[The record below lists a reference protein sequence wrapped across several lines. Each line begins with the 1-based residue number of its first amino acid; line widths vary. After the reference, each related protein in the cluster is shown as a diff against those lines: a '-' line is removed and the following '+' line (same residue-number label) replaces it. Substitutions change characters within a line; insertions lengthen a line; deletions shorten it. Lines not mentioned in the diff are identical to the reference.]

1 MRFKRENKR
10 EAGITLLAL
19 VITIIVL
26 LILAGIIISAI
37 TGDNGIIGNAG
48 QAKEE
53 TEIANEKEIVEKATV
68 QAMGNNK
75 YGNIEESELQEQLD
89 KETDTGKTEVSDVED
104 EFEVVFHESNRYYTV
119 DKDGN
124 VDGAYEIIEDKHPG
138 DITLGKD
145 GETLDGS
152 EEKPYEIWCIEDL
165 VAFSN
170 MVNGEGIRLENGE
183 PKQIRSTNSFSLK
196 YVVLKTNLNF
206 KSKLSYQNSERTD
219 FGDINGN
226 ENDGNT
232 LMNEMTTGTGFKPIG
247 ISNAFIGTFD
257 GQNEKTKENYKISN
271 LYINYENDTE
281 LNSYRF
287 GRPIGLFAKG
297 SSQSTIIKN
306 LEISGEIKG
315 AGHTGGIIGQ
325 EAKLIENCIN
335 HANITGYNMVGGIV
349 GYTAQITNCTN
360 TGDITITG
368 RSWGYAGAG
377 GIIGNGNSVE
387 NCVNEGDISGN
398 VALGGIIGF
407 NGSTSCKINN
417 CGNYGNIT
425 LNEGKSIETSVGGI
439 LGVNAQKVEIKN
451 TYNQGIIVG
460 RGIISGTGGIVGAS
474 KGAYNESE
482 LVLSIYNSFNTGNVT
497 YENNIAGGIVGNQGR
512 ICAKNYIYIENCWSL
527 GEGSDFGGMIGTIN
541 NNSDTETKTE
551 INHCYYA
558 SEKAIGQI
566 DKENDENIV
575 NHAVQKT
582 EKEIYTQ
589 QFVDL
594 LNSYTGGEEAYPTDW
609 KTWKLGEEGYPV
621 FE

>member
-165 VAFSN
+165 IAFSN

-232 LMNEMTTGTGFKPIG
+232 LMNEMTTENGFKPIG
-247 ISNAFIGTFD
+247 MVENTGFGGVFD
-257 GQNEKTKENYKISN
+257 GQNYWIKEM
-271 LYINYENDTE
+271 YIHRED
-281 LNSYRF
+281 R
-287 GRPIGLFAKG
+287 GVGLFTKIDNVN
-297 SSQSTIIKN
+297 SVVIKN
-306 LEISGEIKG
+306 LRISGEM
-315 AGHTGGIIGQ
+315 AGGIVGSRGSGGSDKTLMIADCINYGEIEGQNFSGGIIGLAYETTKIINCCNIGKIVSKDKN
-325 EAKLIENCIN
+325 EAY
-335 HANITGYNMVGGIV
+335 G
-349 GYTAQITNCTN
+349 
-360 TGDITITG
+360 
-368 RSWGYAGAG
+368 GAG
-377 GIIGNGNSVE
+377 GIIGTSMFKVNIINAYNFGNVEAEKNAGGILGYSYWAEKSIE
-387 NCVNEGDISGN
+387 NCYNIGKISGDT
-398 VALGGIIGF
+398 VGGIIGTLTLSNELLATQNCYYLNTNISKGF
-407 NGSTSCKINN
+407 GSWNSSAEALEDVQGLTDTEMKSTEVLEKLNN
-417 CGNYGNIT
+417 YVTENIT
-425 LNEGKSIETSVGGI
+425 MEGIVLK
-439 LGVNAQKVEIKN
+439 KW
-451 TYNQGIIVG
+451 IVG
-460 RGIISGTGGIVGAS
+460 
-474 KGAYNESE
+474 E
-482 LVLSIYNSFNTGNVT
+482 
-497 YENNIAGGIVGNQGR
+497 
-512 ICAKNYIYIENCWSL
+512 
-527 GEGSDFGGMIGTIN
+527 D
-541 NNSDTETKTE
+541 
-551 INHCYYA
+551 
-558 SEKAIGQI
+558 
-566 DKENDENIV
+566 
-575 NHAVQKT
+575 
-582 EKEIYTQ
+582 
-589 QFVDL
+589 
-594 LNSYTGGEEAYPTDW
+594 
-609 KTWKLGEEGYPV
+609 GYPG
-621 FE
+621 FDNN